1 MGLVLQL
8 GLAQRALQ
16 GGAHAWRESRGWGA
30 LGIVLGAFAGLVQ
43 LLLIVAM
50 VAGVPD
56 LFG

>member
-8 GLAQRALQ
+8 GLARNALQ
-16 GGAHAWRESRGWGA
+16 GGARAWGDSRGWGA
-30 LGIVLGAFAGLVQ
+30 LGLALGALAGLGQ
-43 LLLIVAM
+43 LLLILAM